1 MLRIDL
7 SRERRWVSLACGIE
21 LLVDPLTTAIWTM
34 AANDAAVL
42 ALPDDAPRDLRFVQM
57 TAATARLVVRD
68 WRGVADLDGADLP
81 VTDEAVGALMDLATV
96 SHEFA
101 AAVITPYL
109 LMLSEKKGYAP
120 SPTGISAGA
129 PDIALP
135 AMDSALTAPDENAS
149 R

>member
-42 ALPDDAPRDLRFVQM
+42 ALPEDAPRDLRFVHM
-57 TAATARLVVRD
+57 TAATARLIVRD
-68 WRGVADLDGADLP
+68 WRGVADVDGVDLA

-101 AAVITPYL
+101 ASVITPYL

-120 SPTGISAGA
+120 SPTGISVGA
-129 PDIALP
+129 PDIVVPATESAQTALG
-135 AMDSALTAPDENAS
+135 ASASP
-149 R
+149 